1 MSNSFARIKP
11 RTWYM
16 AIALLAVVGIG
27 AALVKRETS
36 GYGQHVETSL
46 LEAMLDP
53 VSIALA
59 NAPYDDEPVS
69 EEEARSAAA
78 SRAWLKDNEPI
89 SNEDVLAEFG
99 LTGEDFERM
108 GRTPLESQSPDQ

>member
-1 MSNSFARIKP
+1 
-11 RTWYM
+11 M
-16 AIALLAVVGIG
+16 ASINRLSTGQVFAVVG
-27 AALVKRETS
+27 
-36 GYGQHVETSL
+36 L